1 MEENIAKTEIPGKYP
16 KIRPLT
22 GRAKPNLKNNI
33 QNINNK
39 NIEFKKYKANAYNQ
53 NNDNLGTKVITES
66 LDENENENE
75 INNIKD
81 QIVDKDQFLEALG
94 EDEDKDAFDKIL
106 TNEILRLKNINDKK
120 TKLKDIN
127 LIEKNYDD
135 LYDWTNLFNNSR
147 PISSYTTLKKP
158 KLSIKEDNKVEEFKS
173 PVVLVDLLEDQM
185 NLYFGKNQFLKTD
198 SEESKFKVKNKLL
211 IKNMKKSP
219 KKSKSKNIVNKNNK
233 NSKNI
238 QNSNKPKLKL
248 HSNTFSSKLSK
259 KTSDNLKSQSNPSSK
274 TLFHKHIRPMSVYS
288 PRAGSFSFYFSS
300 AFSDYYKEDLKS
312 FSEKMKILKAKI
324 KSNPN
329 KLNHEIKTQRIIS
342 SKKER
347 ELNKI
352 LSLDHLNLG
361 KQDLI
366 TAADRR
372 NPVPLLKSIFMQK
385 YPGKEVI
392 KEHIKLYFNT
402 MKPMGNGNGPI
413 DYTQNDRW
421 RLSEQIAEMRDGKKH
436 PKLKLDTNGI
446 NNDYNYLKSSSYF
459 SSGSKTRNKQ
469 NNLILSYYNKDDP
482 YIQMFEK
489 IINTKSNSN
498 NIKVIKEADITE
510 LNQKRTF
517 NPILESFKDNFSEKL
532 NQKKINE
539 QDEIKTKE
547 KPKEKIE
554 ETIQL
559 KDTDKIITKT
569 VSSENNNNI
578 NFNDNKVIRPKTGFK
593 SVATGVNNWF
603 KRPLTSIFKRY
614 DISYLNKDRIEEDNK
629 TLQNYY
635 QNSNENMDYVSS
647 NSFPLKTISNVGNVS
662 YDKINQ
668 MLQERKFG
676 TYKLKYDY
684 FVTSTGQINK
694 VPSIP
699 RKKYSEEKIIFSKN
713 NNFKEN
719 NKWSESFNR
728 CNIKKRNKV
737 NYYNFDNIIGKELLD
752 NQKEQKENLFALNYF
767 KNVRGKYYSSSNNV
781 NVKNKRSNKLK
792 MLNSIF
798 NESRYSKDDP
808 DMELVDKAVS
818 SQTESSFRNK

>member
-1 MEENIAKTEIPGKYP
+1 MEKNIPKTEISGKNP
-16 KIRPLT
+16 KLRPLT
-22 GRAKPNLKNNI
+22 GRAKPPFKSNI

-39 NIEFKKYKANAYNQ
+39 NIEFKKYKTNLYNQ
-53 NNDNLGTKVITES
+53 NNDKLGEKVITES
-66 LDENENENE
+66 LDENENENQ

-81 QIVDKDQFLEALG
+81 QIVDKDQFLDALG

-106 TNEILRLKNINDKK
+106 TNEIKRLKNINDKK

-127 LIEKNYDD
+127 LIEKQYDD

-147 PISSYTTLKKP
+147 PLSSYTTLKKP

-185 NLYFGKNQFLKTD
+185 NLYFGKNQFLKTE
-198 SEESKFKVKNKLL
+198 SEDSKFKMKKKLL
-211 IKNMKKSP
+211 MKNMKKSP
-219 KKSKSKNIVNKNNK
+219 KKSKSKNIINK
-233 NSKNI
+233 NSKNT
-238 QNSNKPKLKL
+238 QKSNSSKPKLKT
-248 HSNTFSSKLSK
+248 HSNTFSIKLSK
-259 KTSDNLKSQSNPSSK
+259 KTSDNLKSQTNPSSK

-352 LSLDHLNLG
+352 LSLDQLNLG

-421 RLSEQIAEMRDGKKH
+421 RLSEQIAEMREGKKQ
-436 PKLKLDTNGI
+436 PKLKLDTNAI
-446 NNDYNYLKSSSYF
+446 NNDYNYLKTSNYF
-459 SSGSKTRNKQ
+459 SSNTKTRNKPH
-469 NNLILSYYNKDDP
+469 NLILSYYNKDDP

-489 IINTKSNSN
+489 IINTKGNNN
-498 NIKVIKEADITE
+498 NIKVIKETDINE
-510 LNQKRTF
+510 LSQKRTF
-517 NPILESFKDNFSEKL
+517 NPILESFKDNFSDKL
-532 NQKKINE
+532 SQNKINE
-539 QDEIKTKE
+539 EEEVETKE

-554 ETIQL
+554 ETITE
-559 KDTDKIITKT
+559 KDTEKNIAKT
-569 VSSENNNNI
+569 VNSDNNNNI
-578 NFNDNKVIRPKTGFK
+578 DSDNKTIRPKTGFK

-603 KRPLTSIFKRY
+603 KRPLTSMFKRY
-614 DISYLNKDRIEEDNK
+614 DISYLSKEKIEEDNK

-635 QNSNENMDYVSS
+635 QITNENLDYVSS
-647 NSFPLKTISNVGNVS
+647 NTFPLKTISNVGNVS

-668 MLQERKFG
+668 MLQKKFG

-699 RKKYSEEKIIFSKN
+699 KKKYSEEKIIFSKN
-713 NNFKEN
+713 SNFKEN
-719 NKWSESFNR
+719 NKWSESFNKS
-728 CNIKKRNKV
+728 NIKKNRNKV
-737 NYYNFDNIIGKELLD
+737 NYYNFDNIIGNDLLVKE
-752 NQKEQKENLFALNYF
+752 KEPKENLFALSYF

-781 NVKNKRSNKLK
+781 NVKNKRNNKLK

>member
-1 MEENIAKTEIPGKYP
+1 
-16 KIRPLT
+16 
-22 GRAKPNLKNNI
+22 
-33 QNINNK
+33 
-39 NIEFKKYKANAYNQ
+39 
-53 NNDNLGTKVITES
+53 
-66 LDENENENE
+66 
-75 INNIKD
+75 
-81 QIVDKDQFLEALG
+81 
-94 EDEDKDAFDKIL
+94 
-106 TNEILRLKNINDKK
+106 
-120 TKLKDIN
+120 
-127 LIEKNYDD
+127 
-135 LYDWTNLFNNSR
+135 
-147 PISSYTTLKKP
+147 
-158 KLSIKEDNKVEEFKS
+158 
-173 PVVLVDLLEDQM
+173 
-185 NLYFGKNQFLKTD
+185 
-198 SEESKFKVKNKLL
+198 
-211 IKNMKKSP
+211 
-219 KKSKSKNIVNKNNK
+219 
-233 NSKNI
+233 
-238 QNSNKPKLKL
+238 
-248 HSNTFSSKLSK
+248 
-259 KTSDNLKSQSNPSSK
+259 
-274 TLFHKHIRPMSVYS
+274 
-288 PRAGSFSFYFSS
+288 
-300 AFSDYYKEDLKS
+300 
-312 FSEKMKILKAKI
+312 
-324 KSNPN
+324 
-329 KLNHEIKTQRIIS
+329 
-342 SKKER
+342 
-347 ELNKI
+347 
-352 LSLDHLNLG
+352 
-361 KQDLI
+361 
-366 TAADRR
+366 
-372 NPVPLLKSIFMQK
+372 
-385 YPGKEVI
+385 
-392 KEHIKLYFNT
+392 
-402 MKPMGNGNGPI
+402 
-413 DYTQNDRW
+413 
-421 RLSEQIAEMRDGKKH
+421 
-436 PKLKLDTNGI
+436 
-446 NNDYNYLKSSSYF
+446 
-459 SSGSKTRNKQ
+459 
-469 NNLILSYYNKDDP
+469 
-482 YIQMFEK
+482 MFEK

-532 NQKKINE
+532 NQKKINK

-547 KPKEKIE
+547 RPKEKIE

-559 KDTDKIITKT
+559 KDTEKITTKT
-569 VSSENNNNI
+569 FSSENNNNNI

-593 SVATGVNNWF
+593 SVATSVNNWF

-635 QNSNENMDYVSS
+635 HNSNENMDYVSS

-694 VPSIP
+694 VPIIP

-737 NYYNFDNIIGKELLD
+737 NYYNFDNIIGKELSA

>member
-1 MEENIAKTEIPGKYP
+1 MEKNIPKTEISGKNP
-16 KIRPLT
+16 KLRPLT
-22 GRAKPNLKNNI
+22 GRAKPSFKSNI

-39 NIEFKKYKANAYNQ
+39 NIEFKKYKTNLYNQ
-53 NNDNLGTKVITES
+53 NNDKLGEKVITES

-81 QIVDKDQFLEALG
+81 QIVDKDQFLDALG

-106 TNEILRLKNINDKK
+106 TNEIKRLKNINDKK

-127 LIEKNYDD
+127 LIEKQYDD

-147 PISSYTTLKKP
+147 PLSSYTTLKKP

-185 NLYFGKNQFLKTD
+185 NLYFGKNQFLKTE
-198 SEESKFKVKNKLL
+198 SEDSKFKMKKKLL
-211 IKNMKKSP
+211 MKNMKKSP
-219 KKSKSKNIVNKNNK
+219 KKSKSKNIINK
-233 NSKNI
+233 NSKNT
-238 QNSNKPKLKL
+238 QKSNSSKPKLKT
-248 HSNTFSSKLSK
+248 HSNTFSIKLSK
-259 KTSDNLKSQSNPSSK
+259 KTSDNLKSQTNPSSK

-352 LSLDHLNLG
+352 LSLDQLNLG

-421 RLSEQIAEMRDGKKH
+421 RLSEQIAEMREGKKQ
-436 PKLKLDTNGI
+436 PKLKLDTNAI
-446 NNDYNYLKSSSYF
+446 NNDYNYLKTSNYF
-459 SSGSKTRNKQ
+459 SSNTKTRNKPH
-469 NNLILSYYNKDDP
+469 NLILSYYNKDDP

-489 IINTKSNSN
+489 IINTKGNN
-498 NIKVIKEADITE
+498 NIKVIKETDINE
-510 LNQKRTF
+510 LSQKRTF
-517 NPILESFKDNFSEKL
+517 NPILESFKDNFSDKL
-532 NQKKINE
+532 NQNKINE
-539 QDEIKTKE
+539 EEVETKE

-554 ETIQL
+554 ETITE
-559 KDTDKIITKT
+559 KDTEKNIAKT
-569 VSSENNNNI
+569 VNSDNNNNI
-578 NFNDNKVIRPKTGFK
+578 DSDNKTIRPKTGFK

-603 KRPLTSIFKRY
+603 KRPLTSMFKRY
-614 DISYLNKDRIEEDNK
+614 DISYLSKEKIEEDNK

-635 QNSNENMDYVSS
+635 QITNENLDYVSS
-647 NSFPLKTISNVGNVS
+647 NTFPLKTISNVGNVS

-668 MLQERKFG
+668 MLQKKFG

-699 RKKYSEEKIIFSKN
+699 KKKYSEEKIIFSKN
-713 NNFKEN
+713 SNFKEN

-728 CNIKKRNKV
+728 CNIKKNRNKV
-737 NYYNFDNIIGKELLD
+737 NYYNFDNIIGNDLLVKE
-752 NQKEQKENLFALNYF
+752 KEPKENLFALNYF

-781 NVKNKRSNKLK
+781 NVKNKRNNKLK

>member
-1 MEENIAKTEIPGKYP
+1 MMEENITKTEISGKYL
-16 KIRPLT
+16 KLRPLT
-22 GRAKPNLKNNI
+22 GRPKLSLKNNI
-33 QNINNK
+33 QNVNYK
-39 NIEFKKYKANAYNQ
+39 NIELKNHNGNIYNQ
-53 NNDNLGTKVITES
+53 NNDKLGAKVITES

-75 INNIKD
+75 VNNIKE
-81 QIVDKDQFLEALG
+81 QFLDKEQFLEALG

-106 TNEILRLKNINDKK
+106 TNEIKRLKNINDKK

-127 LIEKNYDD
+127 LIEKDYDD

-185 NLYFGKNQFLKTD
+185 NLYFGKNQFLKTESGD
-198 SEESKFKVKNKLL
+198 SKFKVKNKLL

-219 KKSKSKNIVNKNNK
+219 AKSKSKNINKK
-233 NSKNI
+233 NSKNNKKN
-238 QNSNKPKLKL
+238 QNSSSKPQLKS
-248 HSNTFSSKLSK
+248 HSNTFSIKLSK
-259 KTSDNLKSQSNPSSK
+259 KISDNLKSQSNPSSK

-288 PRAGSFSFYFSS
+288 PRAGSYSFYFSS

-329 KLNHEIKTQRIIS
+329 KLNHEIKAQRIVS

-352 LSLDHLNLG
+352 LSLEQLNLG

-402 MKPMGNGNGPI
+402 MKPMGNENGPI

-421 RLSEQIAEMRDGKKH
+421 RLSEQIAEMREGKKH
-436 PKLKLDTNGI
+436 PKLKIDTNAI
-446 NNDYNYLKSSSYF
+446 NNDYEYLKYSNFF
-459 SSGSKTRNKQ
+459 SSNNKTKNKQ
-469 NNLILSYYNKDDP
+469 HNLILSYYNKDDP

-489 IINTKSNSN
+489 MVNTKGNSN
-498 NIKVIKEADITE
+498 NIKVIKETDINNLT
-510 LNQKRTF
+510 QKRAF
-517 NPILESFKDNFSEKL
+517 NPILESFKDNFSDKL
-532 NQKKINE
+532 NQKKRN
-539 QDEIKTKE
+539 
-547 KPKEKIE
+547 PKEKIE
-554 ETIQL
+554 ETIPQ
-559 KDTDKIITKT
+559 KDIDKNIAKT
-569 VSSENNNNI
+569 YN
-578 NFNDNKVIRPKTGFK
+578 NDNNSANNDKKEVRPKTGFK

-614 DISYLNKDRIEEDNK
+614 DISYLNQDKIEEDNK

-635 QNSNENMDYVSS
+635 HNSNSNADYVSS

-676 TYKLKYDY
+676 SSSIVGIFP
-684 FVTSTGQINK
+684 FVFLLHQ
-694 VPSIP
+694 PF
-699 RKKYSEEKIIFSKN
+699 IFSRA
-713 NNFKEN
+713 
-719 NKWSESFNR
+719 S
-728 CNIKKRNKV
+728 
-737 NYYNFDNIIGKELLD
+737 
-752 NQKEQKENLFALNYF
+752 
-767 KNVRGKYYSSSNNV
+767 
-781 NVKNKRSNKLK
+781 
-792 MLNSIF
+792 
-798 NESRYSKDDP
+798 P
-808 DMELVDKAVS
+808 LVTVS
-818 SQTESSFRNK
+818 ASAK

>member
-1 MEENIAKTEIPGKYP
+1 MEENIAKTEISGKYP

-22 GRAKPNLKNNI
+22 GRAKPSFKNNI

-39 NIEFKKYKANAYNQ
+39 NIDFKKYKANIYIQ
-53 NNDNLGTKVITES
+53 NNDELGTKVITES

-81 QIVDKDQFLEALG
+81 QFLDKDQFLEALG

-120 TKLKDIN
+120 TKLKEIN

-147 PISSYTTLKKP
+147 PLSSYTTLKKP
-158 KLSIKEDNKVEEFKS
+158 RLSIKEDNKVEEFKS

-198 SEESKFKVKNKLL
+198 LEDNKFKVKNKLL
-211 IKNMKKSP
+211 TKAMKKSP
-219 KKSKSKNIVNKNNK
+219 KQSKSKNTVNK

-238 QNSNKPKLKL
+238 QNSNKPRLKS
-248 HSNTFSSKLSK
+248 HSNTFGIKLSK
-259 KTSDNLKSQSNPSSK
+259 KSSDNLKSPSNPSSK

-342 SKKER
+342 SKKEKD
-347 ELNKI
+347 LNKI
-352 LSLDHLNLG
+352 LSLAQLNMG

-366 TAADRR
+366 TAANRR

-402 MKPMGNGNGPI
+402 MKPMGNGKGPI

-421 RLSEQIAEMRDGKKH
+421 RLSEQIAEMREGKKH
-436 PKLKLDTNGI
+436 PKLKLDINAI
-446 NNDYNYLKSSSYF
+446 NNDYDYLKSSNYF
-459 SSGSKTRNKQ
+459 SSGNKTRNKQ
-469 NNLILSYYNKDDP
+469 HNLILSYYNKDDP
-482 YIQMFEK
+482 YIKMFEN
-489 IINTKSNSN
+489 IINTKFNNN
-498 NIKVIKEADITE
+498 NIKVIKEADIAE

-532 NQKKINE
+532 NQKKIIE
-539 QDEIKTKE
+539 QEEIKTKE
-547 KPKEKIE
+547 RPKEKIE
-554 ETIQL
+554 ETIQK
-559 KDTDKIITKT
+559 KDMEKNITKT
-569 VSSENNNNI
+569 VNSENNNI
-578 NFNDNKVIRPKTGFK
+578 NNDNKAIRPKTGFK
-593 SVATGVNNWF
+593 SVATNVNNWF

-614 DISYLNKDRIEEDNK
+614 DISYLNHDKIEEDNK

-676 TYKLKYDY
+676 SYKFKYDY
-684 FVTSTGQINK
+684 FVTSTGQISK
-694 VPSIP
+694 VPNIP
-699 RKKYSEEKIIFSKN
+699 KKKYSEEKIIFSKN

-737 NYYNFDNIIGKELLD
+737 NYYNFDNIIGNELLAK
-752 NQKEQKENLFALNYF
+752 QKEQKENLFALNYF

-781 NVKNKRSNKLK
+781 NVKNKRNNKLK

-808 DMELVDKAVS
+808 DLDLVDKAVS

>member
-1 MEENIAKTEIPGKYP
+1 MEENISKKEISGKYP

-22 GRAKPNLKNNI
+22 GRAKPSLKNNI
-33 QNINNK
+33 QNMNNK
-39 NIEFKKYKANAYNQ
+39 NIEFKKNKANIYNQ
-53 NNDNLGTKVITES
+53 NNDNFGTKVITES

-81 QIVDKDQFLEALG
+81 QIIDKDQFLEALG

-185 NLYFGKNQFLKTD
+185 NLYFGKNQFLKAD
-198 SEESKFKVKNKLL
+198 SEDNKFKVKNKLL
-211 IKNMKKSP
+211 IKNIKKSP
-219 KKSKSKNIVNKNNK
+219 KKSKYINNK
-233 NSKNI
+233 NIKNNKNI
-238 QNSNKPKLKL
+238 QNSNKLKLKSN
-248 HSNTFSSKLSK
+248 SNTFGKKLSK

-352 LSLDHLNLG
+352 LKLDHLNLG

-402 MKPMGNGNGPI
+402 MKPMGNETGPI

-436 PKLKLDTNGI
+436 PKLKLDTYGI
-446 NNDYNYLKSSSYF
+446 NNDYLYLKSSSYF
-459 SSGSKTRNKQ
+459 NSGNKIRNKQ
-469 NNLILSYYNKDDP
+469 QNLILSYYNKDDP
-482 YIQMFEK
+482 YIKMFEN
-489 IINTKSNSN
+489 IINTKGNAN
-498 NIKVIKEADITE
+498 NIKVIKETDINE

-517 NPILESFKDNFSEKL
+517 NPILENFKDNFSEKL
-532 NQKKINE
+532 NQNKINE
-539 QDEIKTKE
+539 EEEIKTKE

-554 ETIQL
+554 ETIPQ
-559 KDTDKIITKT
+559 KDTEKIIAKT
-569 VSSENNNNI
+569 VSSDNNNNI
-578 NFNDNKVIRPKTGFK
+578 NNDNKAVRPKTGFK

-614 DISYLNKDRIEEDNK
+614 DISYLSKERIEEDNK

-676 TYKLKYDY
+676 SYKFKYDY
-684 FVTSTGQINK
+684 FVTSTGQISK
-694 VPSIP
+694 VPSLP
-699 RKKYSEEKIIFSKN
+699 KKKYSEEKIIFSKN

-737 NYYNFDNIIGKELLD
+737 NYYNFDNIIGNELLAK
-752 NQKEQKENLFALNYF
+752 QKEQKENLFALNYF

>member
-1 MEENIAKTEIPGKYP
+1 MEENIAKTKISGKNP
-16 KIRPLT
+16 KLRPLT
-22 GRAKPNLKNNI
+22 GRAKPSLKNNI
-33 QNINNK
+33 QNINNQ
-39 NIEFKKYKANAYNQ
+39 NIEFKKYKPIKSNQ
-53 NNDNLGTKVITES
+53 NNDKLGTKVITES
-66 LDENENENE
+66 LDENENE
-75 INNIKD
+75 INIIKD
-81 QIVDKDQFLEALG
+81 QLVDKDQFLEALG

-106 TNEILRLKNINDKK
+106 TNEIIRIKNINDKK

-135 LYDWTNLFNNSR
+135 LYDWINLFNNSR
-147 PISSYTTLKKP
+147 PLSSYTTLKKP

-185 NLYFGKNQFLKTD
+185 NLYFGKNQFLKTE
-198 SEESKFKVKNKLL
+198 SEDSKFKIRKKLL

-219 KKSKSKNIVNKNNK
+219 KKSKSKNINNNNKNNK
-233 NSKNI
+233 NS
-238 QNSNKPKLKL
+238 NSNKPKLK
-248 HSNTFSSKLSK
+248 SNSNNFGIRLAK

-288 PRAGSFSFYFSS
+288 PRVGSFSFYFSS

-329 KLNHEIKTQRIIS
+329 KLNHEIKNQRIIS

-352 LSLDHLNLG
+352 LSLEHLNLE

-402 MKPMGNGNGPI
+402 MKPMGNVKGPI

-421 RLSEQIAEMRDGKKH
+421 RLSEQIAEMREGKKH

-446 NNDYNYLKSSSYF
+446 NNDYSYLKSSSFF
-459 SSGSKTRNKQ
+459 SSNNKTRNKPH
-469 NNLILSYYNKDDP
+469 NLILSYYNKDDP
-482 YIQMFEK
+482 YIQMFEN
-489 IINTKSNSN
+489 IINTKAKNN
-498 NIKVIKEADITE
+498 NIKVMKEADINE
-510 LNQKRTF
+510 LNQKRNF
-517 NPILESFKDNFSEKL
+517 NPILESFKDYFSEKL
-532 NQKKINE
+532 DLKKINE
-539 QDEIKTKE
+539 QEEIKTKE

-554 ETIQL
+554 ETIPQ
-559 KDTDKIITKT
+559 KDIEKNITKT
-569 VSSENNNNI
+569 VSSDNNNNI
-578 NFNDNKVIRPKTGFK
+578 KINENKEIRPKTGFK

-614 DISYLNKDRIEEDNK
+614 DISYLNQDRIEEDNK

-635 QNSNENMDYVSS
+635 QISNENMDYMSS

-676 TYKLKYDY
+676 AYKLKYDY

-699 RKKYSEEKIIFSKN
+699 KKKYNEEKIIFSKN
-713 NNFKEN
+713 YNFKEN

-737 NYYNFDNIIGKELLD
+737 NYYNFDNIIGNELLA

-781 NVKNKRSNKLK
+781 NVKNKRNNKLK